1 MRSMVRVAALLG
13 LAGAVLSGC
22 GAISQQAWLEVGAPP
37 ESEALVALPESFGA
51 GGAGLRVRVQD
62 RSELEEYAAY
72 DGSSGRAEFLY
83 VAATDGRYALEDGFN
98 VDAALDQ
105 FAYPR
110 GRVRGLGPSAETA
123 VGSIG
128 VFHRRFDLAAAEPRS
143 CVGIK
148 ASWDDVAYDPRRR
161 PAKLLL
167 GYYCA
172 APNVALDDAAIER
185 LVAGLRLRPPP
196 DVALRGTPA
205 ETRAALLRE
214 ARGGE
219 EGEARGVPDFPL
231 NLARHYEDK
240 DRVGLLELAD

>member
-1 MRSMVRVAALLG
+1 MRPIARAVALLG
-13 LAGAVLSGC
+13 LAGTVVSGC
-22 GAISQQAWLEVGAPP
+22 ETISQQAWLEVGSPP
-37 ESEALVALPESFGA
+37 ESEALVALPESFGP

-83 VAATDGRYALEDGFN
+83 VATTDGRYALEDGFN
-98 VDAALDQ
+98 VDAALEQ

-110 GRVRGLGPSAETA
+110 GRVHELGPSAATA
-123 VGSIG
+123 VGPIS
-128 VFHRRFDLAAAEPRS
+128 VFHRRFELAAAEPRS
-143 CVGIK
+143 CIGIK

-161 PAKLLL
+161 PGKLLL

-172 APNVALDDAAIER
+172 APNVVLDDAAVER
-185 LVAGLRLRPPP
+185 LVGNLRLRPPP

-205 ETRAALLRE
+205 ETRAALLRA

-219 EGEARGVPDFPL
+219 AGGVPDFPL
-231 NLARHYEDK
+231 NLARRYQDK
-240 DRVGLLELAD
+240 DRVGLLELGH